1 MAREAAANGSAIRA
15 SAGPSCLACHDH
27 GGCRSCSGRSERA
40 RANCRFCHGTG
51 ACPYCG
57 RLYTGGRTRRPPPWI
72 PSNVEERTA
81 QQALEARHRL
91 WRWLLAI
98 PLVPLIGFGAPLLA
112 ALIAATLTDIGVH
125 VVLLFAIAI
134 AAVAALST
142 EFIGVMVDR
151 RPPSWVAGLIG
162 LFAYAC
168 TYVFGYAEPLIPAEL
183 AHGYVEQVS
192 FPDYMYQR
200 AIQPLSLSA
209 TIRGRR
215 IAGPDTQHMSEGS
228 REYLSW
234 IVWAGEAFAAW
245 WAARWLYD
253 QR

>member
-1 MAREAAANGSAIRA
+1 MARGMATNGTPVPVSSA
-15 SAGPSCLACHDH
+15 PSCIVCHDH

-40 RANCRFCHGTG
+40 RKACRACHGTG
-51 ACPYCG
+51 ACPFCG
-57 RLYTGGRTRRPPPWI
+57 RLFTGGRSRRPPPWI
-72 PSNVEERTA
+72 PSNVEQREA
-81 QQALEARHRL
+81 EQASQARWRF
-91 WRWLLAI
+91 WRWIFAV
-98 PLVPLIGFGAPLLA
+98 PSVPLIGVGAPLLA
-112 ALIAATLTDIGVH
+112 ALVAATLTDIGVH
-125 VVLLFAIAI
+125 VVLIFAVAI

-151 RPPSWVAGLIG
+151 RPPSWVAGALG
-162 LFAYAC
+162 LVAYGC
-168 TYVFGYAEPLIPAEL
+168 TFLFGYAEPLIPTEL

-234 IVWAGEAFAAW
+234 IVWAGEAAAAW